1 MTERERDLK
10 PRWRLVHDL
19 NVEALEAQ
27 VAALDAALQRANSRI
42 AHYCAAC
49 EGAERSR
56 DTYCTDCAL
65 VATQADVDARTPDAA
80 RDWLADRRTVA
91 KALAF
96 LEPLAQ
102 ILSTYK
108 TDAGKAS
115 NRILFVLGGDE
126 TDAAITVGDIM
137 RGAAALARARAR
149 GWLEA

>member
-1 MTERERDLK
+1 MTDPEHDLK

-80 RDWLADRRTVA
+80 RDWLADRRAVTAGLMAAEHYDVDGQCVRCRA
-91 KALAF
+91 DF
-96 LEPLAQ
+96 PLHH
-102 ILSTYK
+102 
-108 TDAGKAS
+108 DGC
-115 NRILFVLGGDE
+115 
-126 TDAAITVGDIM
+126 AI
-137 RGAAALARARAR
+137 AAAQTCAKAR
-149 GWLEA
+149 GWLEEA